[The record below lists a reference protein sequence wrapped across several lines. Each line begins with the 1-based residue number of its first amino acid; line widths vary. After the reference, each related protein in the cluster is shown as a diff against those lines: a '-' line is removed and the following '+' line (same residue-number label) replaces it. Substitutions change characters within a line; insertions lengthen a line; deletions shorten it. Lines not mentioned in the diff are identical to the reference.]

1 MFNNIYSLIFLFVT
15 LSHYWHSSHTFGI
28 TPGMQQNKRINN
40 NLFIRQNVD
49 IESCVNLNGNIQLF
63 ELLDRMCAL
72 CADMLYLRSASKENC
87 SFNCFR
93 NKNFVKCSRLF
104 KPIIGGS
111 TSLRRANRILKE
123 MADTFINE
131 DNIKSKKF

>member
-1 MFNNIYSLIFLFVT
+1 
-15 LSHYWHSSHTFGI
+15 
-28 TPGMQQNKRINN
+28 MQQNNKRINN

-49 IESCVNLNGNIQLF
+49 IESCINLNGNIQLF

-72 CADMLYLRSASKENC
+72 CADMLYLRSASKEMC
-87 SFNCFR
+87 SSNCFR

-111 TSLRRANRILKE
+111 KSLRRANRILKE

-131 DNIKSKKF
+131 DNSKKF